1 VKITYDKS
9 DNSIQIKD
17 GLKKTYLVLKFLML
31 LNLANAL
38 IRLIGQD
45 RMDYGVIEYFWIA
58 IGIVSLLVLYYF
70 VFKLSTAEEIPVDNI
85 KSLNEKSVWGRK
97 RFSFELTNG
106 KQRHLGGFKNEF
118 ELAKLRELIKTA
130 GIRY

>member
-1 VKITYDKS
+1 
-9 DNSIQIKD
+9 
-17 GLKKTYLVLKFLML
+17 M
-31 LNLANAL
+31 
-38 IRLIGQD
+38 GQD
-45 RMDYGVIEYFWIA
+45 HMDYGVIEYFWIA

-106 KQRHLGGFKNEF
+106 KKRHLGGFKNEC
-118 ELAKLRELIKTA
+118 ELAKLRELVETA

>member
-1 VKITYDKS
+1 
-9 DNSIQIKD
+9 
-17 GLKKTYLVLKFLML
+17 M
-31 LNLANAL
+31 
-38 IRLIGQD
+38 GQD
-45 RMDYGVIEYFWIA
+45 HMDYGVIEYFWIA

-106 KQRHLGGFKNEF
+106 KKRHLGGFKNEF
-118 ELAKLRELIKTA
+118 ELAKLRELVETA

>member
-1 VKITYDKS
+1 MKIAYDKS

-17 GLKKTYLVLKFLML
+17 GLKASYFVLKLLML

-38 IRLIGQD
+38 IHLTGQD

-70 VFKLSTAEEIPVDNI
+70 VFKLSTAEEIPVDSI

-118 ELAKLRELIKTA
+118 ELARLRELVETA
-130 GIRY
+130 GIHY